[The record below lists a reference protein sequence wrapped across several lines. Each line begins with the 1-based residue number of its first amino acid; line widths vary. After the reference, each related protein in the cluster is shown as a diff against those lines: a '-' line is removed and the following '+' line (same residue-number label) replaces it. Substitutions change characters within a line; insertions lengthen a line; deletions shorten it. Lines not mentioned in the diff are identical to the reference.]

1 MPSPPPRKPSRRRWA
16 VLLLVLAAAGAGA
29 YLALRPRV
37 NLPDIGALPRVDT
50 TGMTVQN
57 IRQSS
62 TRDGRTEWVL
72 DAATARYLLA
82 EKKILLTDMRVTFYP
97 KEGGE
102 VYLTARDGTV
112 ATDTQDMDARGD
124 VVVWNEQHRL
134 ETTELTYRHAT
145 RVIASPTRSRI
156 TSATGEI
163 AGDNLRVDLNTNELI
178 MEGHVRGRT
187 DPGAPSSK

>member
-1 MPSPPPRKPSRRRWA
+1 MVQRFNED
-16 VLLLVLAAAGAGA
+16 VAAFA
-29 YLALRPRV
+29 Y
-37 NLPDIGALPRVDT
+37 
-50 TGMTVQN
+50 
-57 IRQSS
+57 
-62 TRDGRTEWVL
+62 
-72 DAATARYLLA
+72 
-82 EKKILLTDMRVTFYP
+82 
-97 KEGGE
+97 
-102 VYLTARDGTV
+102 
-112 ATDTQDMDARGD
+112 

-156 TSATGEI
+156 ISATGEI